1 MRHLLAIYFLLTIFV
16 STILAQSDGIAIRA
30 TGNTVLVNH
39 TDYTAAFSP
48 EGIQFFSKFHE
59 VTWNWKLASVNK
71 EQTATALPQWI
82 KGDSHDLVQYQRGNI
97 IEQYVIREKNI
108 EQQFII
114 LYPTCEDISLEG
126 AIRTNGNFEQ
136 HDNYWLWSGVNGSV
150 RLGNLTVFDAAHCI
164 IPSCFQVNA
173 NTTAMSIA
181 ASDLAQADFPVT
193 LDPEI
198 GNDFAISNASASN
211 EVQYASVAYNSQKQ
225 EYLAVWV
232 GTYNTNGLNP
242 AEPEIWGQRINA
254 ANGALIGSN
263 FRISDMGP
271 DNQTSYGGSAPEVAY
286 NSANNTYL
294 VVWYG
299 DDNTAPLVVN
309 EAEIFGQFLDANGN
323 EIGTND
329 FRISITG
336 DDGESDPLIRKE
348 YDAKFPAL
356 TYNATRNEFL
366 VVWYGDDA
374 VNEDIEIW
382 GQRINASTRAKIGNN
397 FQISTINLNSA
408 THVNDD
414 PSVTWN
420 SDNDQY
426 LVTWHAGN
434 FNTKAYEI
442 IGQRVSATGTLT
454 GSNFTISD
462 SDGTAREAAVAYNP
476 NDKEYLVIWASNEGS
491 SEYRINGQRINA
503 SGAKIGSNFLI
514 STNGEDV
521 VGYLDTHVAAITYN
535 PIKNEFSIVWSGD
548 ISSNNYHIHNNFV
561 AGGTST
567 TIGSALRVGSAGGHA
582 DSPPSPAIALNSSSQ
597 EYLTVWTGNGEIMGQ
612 RFDSESTSVPVEL
625 IAFRAFSEKQGIRLE
640 WETASEIENE
650 GFEIQRLQPG
660 ALDWEKL
667 GFLNGAGNSVET
679 QYYQFWDKNPR
690 NGLNY
695 YRLKQID
702 FDGTFEY
709 SNIIAIETNPSKT
722 WNLYP
727 NPSTD
732 VLYFDAPEVA
742 PSYQIKIWNAQ
753 GQLLQNYQ
761 TTSTTIVLQQ
771 LVPGWYWVQIS
782 SANQQVEQAF
792 LKK

>member
-1 MRHLLAIYFLLTIFV
+1 M
-16 STILAQSDGIAIRA
+16 Q
-30 TGNTVLVNH
+30 
-39 TDYTAAFSP
+39 
-48 EGIQFFSKFHE
+48 
-59 VTWNWKLASVNK
+59 
-71 EQTATALPQWI
+71 
-82 KGDSHDLVQYQRGNI
+82 GDIH
-97 IEQYVIREKNI
+97 
-108 EQQFII
+108 
-114 LYPTCEDISLEG
+114 
-126 AIRTNGNFEQ
+126 TNGNFEQ
-136 HDNYWLWSGVNGSV
+136 YENYWLWSGENGSV
-150 RLGNLTVFDAAHCI
+150 RLGNLTVVDATHCI
-164 IPSCFQVNA
+164 IPSRFQVNA
-173 NTTAMSIA
+173 NTTAISIA

-198 GNDFAISNASASN
+198 GNDFAISNVSASN
-211 EVQYASVAYNSQKQ
+211 QVQYASVAYNSQKQ
-225 EYLAVWV
+225 EYLAVWA
-232 GTYNTNGLNP
+232 GTYNASGVNP

-254 ANGALIGSN
+254 VNGSLIGNN

-271 DNQTSYGGSAPEVAY
+271 DNQTSYGASAPEVAY
-286 NSANNTYL
+286 NRVNNTYL

-309 EAEIFGQFLDANGN
+309 EAEIFGQLLDADGN
-323 EIGTND
+323 AIGTND
-329 FRISITG
+329 FRISSMG
-336 DDGESDPLIRKE
+336 DDSESNPLLRRE

-356 TYNATRNEFL
+356 TYNATNNEFL
-366 VVWYGDDA
+366 VVWYGDDV

-382 GQRINASTRAKIGNN
+382 GQRINANTGAEIGND
-397 FQISTINLNSA
+397 FQISMIDLNNA

-414 PSVTWN
+414 PSVIWN
-420 SDNDQY
+420 SDNNEY

-434 FNTKAYEI
+434 FDTKVYEI

-454 GSNFTISD
+454 GSNFMISN
-462 SDGTAREAAVAYNP
+462 SDGKAREAAAAYNP
-476 NDKEYLVIWASNEGS
+476 NDNEYLVIWASNEGS

-503 SGAKIGSNFLI
+503 TGTAIDSDFLI

-521 VGYLDTHVAAITYN
+521 IRYLDTHVAAIAYDAM
-535 PIKNEFSIVWSGD
+535 KNEFSIVWSGEA
-548 ISSNNYHIHNNFV
+548 SSNDYQVYNNFV

-567 TIGSALRVGSAGGHA
+567 VIGSELKISSVGGNA
-582 DSPPSPAIALNSSSQ
+582 DSPPSPAVALNHNAQ
-597 EYLTVWTGNGEIMGQ
+597 QYLAVWTGNGEIVGQ
-612 RFDSESTSVPVEL
+612 RFDSESSSVPVEL
-625 IAFRAFSEKQGIRLE
+625 ISFRAFSEKQGIRLE

-667 GFLNGAGNSVET
+667 GFLSGVGNSVEK
-679 QYYQFWDKNPR
+679 QYYQFWDKTPR

-702 FDGTFEY
+702 FDGAFEY
-709 SNIIAIETNPSKT
+709 SNIIAIENNSSKT

-732 VLYFDAPEVA
+732 VLYFEAPEVA

-761 TTSTTIVLQQ
+761 TTSSTIVLQQ
-771 LVPGWYWVQIS
+771 LMPGWYWVQIS